1 MRGQDLKR
9 WHELSKQAVHDQDPQ
24 KLMKII
30 EEINKLLE
38 AKETRLRSQTS
49 RQAKD

>member
-9 WHELSKQAVHDQDPQ
+9 WHELSKQAVHEQDPQ

-30 EEINKLLE
+30 EEVNKLLE
-38 AKETRLRSQTS
+38 AKEARLRSKTS
-49 RQAKD
+49 KRVKD

>member
-1 MRGQDLKR
+1 MKGRDLEY
-9 WHELSKQAVHDQDPQ
+9 WHELSKQAVHEQDPQ

-38 AKETRLRSQTS
+38 AKEKRLRSKTS
-49 RQAKD
+49 ERPKG